1 MKESASAAGD
11 AGGVYTLLNTAADS
25 RFALTAV
32 KIAIVVGT
40 ILNVI
45 NQGDHVINGD
55 GVNWIQFALNYIVPY
70 CVSSY
75 SGARNELRK
84 RRQFFDLH
92 AINFQSCNVQL

>member
-1 MKESASAAGD
+1 MKESPSAASD

-25 RFALTAV
+25 RIALTAV
-32 KIAIVVGT
+32 KVAIVVGT

-45 NQGDHVINGD
+45 NQSAHVIDGD
-55 GVNWIQFALNYIVPY
+55 GVNWIQFVLNYIVTY

-84 RRQFFDLH
+84 RR
-92 AINFQSCNVQL
+92 